1 MQLPK
6 VHIAY
11 SSLDFQKV
19 ATMLRPACNDYTCAP
34 TSSIT
39 YNPEKETITLTSCSE
54 SKVNRAMIELQLL
67 TESFSKRWGGKY
79 LMTSQPSTSRAL
91 LLDSSRVRNSTNSD
105 HARVFPIYPKD
116 HRRLV
121 QFWLKS
127 VLPALP
133 RILSERLG
141 GNFAASLVRRGQ
153 TNIGAVP
160 YIQIESPCL
169 PGLAARKLIKESVSE
184 ICKKNNHEPISMHF
198 TEGSVKKLNGED
210 GGDDDDGV
218 ERARVQRLEFNYSR
232 PCSKPR
238 MGASVGLL
246 CSEKLSATL
255 GGYVL
260 IGGKKYMLTS
270 EHFVSKSRELAIRD
284 CDSSDYDKLTSPSKH
299 DLKKMEN
306 NLKQTKRDLDGNID
320 KLMQRTYGN
329 REIPEDVFN
338 DLTNLTPALRD
349 AIKIGDNVRTLLD
362 QVTKPPPEYVVGTVE
377 KLSLEPRTEIISRS
391 LSRDV
396 GLPNDQLMVK
406 HQMDWALFD
415 TNSQISQT
423 GENRHKYRSNQD
435 AIEDHYIEERDY
447 ANNPGDVCHETCGAE
462 SGIGVYY
469 VGQRSRYRC
478 GKVNVA
484 SLVCQNSSDALAW
497 GIIDSDNDAI
507 PYSDVAGD
515 SGAWVIRKD
524 DNKLMGQV
532 HSYSYG
538 LSQVL
543 FTPIDVIF
551 ADIEEACGRD
561 VFLPTCPFNPGRF
574 TSAPLVMPLCS
585 VPRTPPV
592 QPYRFLQPVLV
603 MADTPS
609 ETSPVEATCSE
620 TGPFELSIKT
630 TSKSNSEAPHSH
642 RLSDPSYGS
651 PSTLPSL
658 MESSRSS
665 PTTPDHHIPSQSSE
679 ETDISIGWVSL
690 EKTSTKSLPT
700 ILDELTISEIPELSL
715 DQQGEDRP
723 VILGSHVFPN
733 DSQSFF
739 RPISG
744 TRAPTWPVPITSRGT
759 QARRGLG
766 ASLPHATPLSTRPTF
781 DKVADFGFEIGMC
794 DRQLAPVSN
803 HLD

>member
-1 MQLPK
+1 
-6 VHIAY
+6 
-11 SSLDFQKV
+11 
-19 ATMLRPACNDYTCAP
+19 MLRPACDDYTCAP
-34 TSSIT
+34 AKSIT

-79 LMTSQPSTSRAL
+79 LMTSQPSASRAL
-91 LLDSSRVRNSTNSD
+91 LLDSSRVRSSTDSD
-105 HARVFPIYPKD
+105 PAKVFPIYPKD

-121 QFWLKS
+121 QLWLKS

-141 GNFAASLVRRGQ
+141 GNYAASLVRRGQ
-153 TNIGAVP
+153 SNIGAVP

-184 ICKKNNHEPISMHF
+184 ICQKNNHEPISMHF
-198 TEGSVKKLNGED
+198 TEGSVKKLNGGE
-210 GGDDDDGV
+210 GEDDDDGG
-218 ERARVQRLEFNYSR
+218 ERAKVQRLEFNYSR
-232 PCSKPR
+232 PYSKPG

-270 EHFVSKSRELAIRD
+270 EHFVSKSRELAVGD
-284 CDSSDYDKLTSPSKH
+284 CDSSDYDKLTSPSRH
-299 DLKKMEN
+299 DLKKIEN

-320 KLMQRTYGN
+320 KLMRRTYGN
-329 REIPEDVFN
+329 REIPEDAFN
-338 DLTNLTPALRD
+338 DPTNLAPALRD
-349 AIKIGDNVRTLLD
+349 AIKIGDDVRALLD

-391 LSRDV
+391 LSKDV

-415 TNSQISQT
+415 TDSQVSQT
-423 GENRHKYRSNQD
+423 GENQHKYRSNQD
-435 AIEDHYIEERDY
+435 ALDDHYIEERDY
-447 ANNPGDVCHETCGAE
+447 ANKPGDVCHETCGTE
-462 SGIGVYY
+462 SGINVYY
-469 VGQRSRYRC
+469 VGQRSKYRC
-478 GKVNVA
+478 GKVNLA
-484 SLVCQNSSDALAW
+484 SLTSQNSSEALAW
-497 GIIDSDNDAI
+497 GIIDSDNHAI

-574 TSAPLVMPLCS
+574 SSAPLVRPLCS
-585 VPRTPPV
+585 EPRTPPV
-592 QPYRFLQPVLV
+592 QPYRFLQPLLV
-603 MADTPS
+603 MADTPP
-609 ETSPVEATCSE
+609 ETSPVEATLPE
-620 TGPFELSIKT
+620 TRSLELSIKT
-630 TSKSNSEAPHSH
+630 AGQSDTEAAHSH

-651 PSTLPSL
+651 PSTVPSL
-658 MESSRSS
+658 MDSSQSS
-665 PTTPDHHIPSQSSE
+665 PTTPDHPIPSRSSGE
-679 ETDISIGWVSL
+679 ADISIGWVDL
-690 EKTSTKSLPT
+690 EKTSSKSLPT

-715 DQQGEDRP
+715 DEQGEDQP
-723 VILGSHVFPN
+723 IILGSHAFLK
-733 DSQSFF
+733 DGQSLC
-739 RPISG
+739 RSNSG
-744 TRAPTWPVPITSRGT
+744 TRVPTWPVRFTSRAT
-759 QARRGLG
+759 QARRGFG
-766 ASLPHATPLSTRPTF
+766 ASLLPHAKPFSTHPTL
-781 DKVADFGFEIGMC
+781 DKVADLPYKLGKC
-794 DRQLAPVSN
+794 DRQLVPVSN
-803 HLD
+803 HQS